1 MEERLQ
7 KILAEAGIASRRKA
21 EELIA
26 AGRVSVNDSVVTE
39 MGTKADKENDEIR
52 VDGKPIRQENHVYY
66 LLNKPAGYICS
77 NHDDKGRKI
86 VRDCMKDV
94 KERVF
99 PVGRLDYDTT
109 GLIIMTNDG
118 DFANRM
124 MHPRYHLP
132 KTYEVAVDGIL
143 SDQMLVMLTKGIE
156 LNDGMTLPA
165 EVTLLSRRESTHKT
179 VIQITIREGRN
190 RQIKRMME
198 YFHCEVTR
206 LNRIRY
212 GCLELGHLHQGE
224 YRKIRSYEVRKL
236 IHMSE
241 TQIQE

>member
-7 KILAEAGIASRRKA
+7 KILAEAGVASRRKA

-26 AGRVSVNDSVVTE
+26 AGRVSVNGEVVTE
-39 MGTKADKENDEIR
+39 MGVKADMSDDIR
-52 VDGKPIRQENHVYY
+52 VDGKPIRKEEHVYY
-66 LLNKPAGYICS
+66 LLNKPAGYICTLK
-77 NHDDKGRKI
+77 DDKGRKT
-86 VRDCMKDV
+86 VRECMPDV
-94 KERVF
+94 KERIF

-118 DFANRM
+118 EFANRM

-143 SDQMLVMLTKGIE
+143 TDQMLIMLTKGIR

-165 EVTLLSRRESTHKT
+165 EVILLSRKESTHKT

-190 RQIKRMME
+190 RQVRRMME
-198 YFHCEVTR
+198 YFHCKVTR
-206 LNRIRY
+206 LSRIRY
-212 GCLELGHLHQGE
+212 GCLETGSLRQGQ
-224 YRKIRSYEVRKL
+224 YRKLRSYEVRKL
-236 IHMSE
+236 IRMSE
-241 TQIQE
+241 TEHL

>member
-7 KILAEAGIASRRKA
+7 KILAEAGVASRRKS
-21 EELIA
+21 EELIK
-26 AGRVSVNDSVVTE
+26 AGRVAVNGKTVTE
-39 MGTKADKENDEIR
+39 MGTKAFPDDDIT
-52 VDGKPIRQENHVYY
+52 VDGKPIRKEEHVYY
-66 LLNKPAGYICS
+66 LLDKPAGFICTLK
-77 NHDDKGRKI
+77 DDKGRKTI
-86 VRDCMKDV
+86 RECMPDV
-94 KERVF
+94 KERIF

-132 KTYEVAVDGIL
+132 KTYEVAVNGIL
-143 SDQMLVMLTKGIE
+143 TDQMLKMLENGIE

-165 EVTLLSRRESTHKT
+165 EVVLLSRRQSTNKT

-212 GCLELGHLHQGE
+212 GCLEIGHMRQGD
-224 YRKIRSYEVRKL
+224 YRKLRSYEVRKL

-241 TQIQE
+241 VKQ

>member
-7 KILAEAGIASRRKA
+7 KILAEAGIASRRKS
-21 EELIA
+21 EELIK
-26 AGRVSVNDSVVTE
+26 AGRVAVNGKTVTE
-39 MGTKADKENDEIR
+39 MGTKAFPDDDIT
-52 VDGKPIRQENHVYY
+52 VDGKPIRKEEHVYY
-66 LLNKPAGYICS
+66 LLDKPAGFICTLK
-77 NHDDKGRKI
+77 DDKGRKTI
-86 VRDCMKDV
+86 RECMPDV
-94 KERVF
+94 KERIF

-132 KTYEVAVDGIL
+132 KTYEVAVNGIL
-143 SDQMLVMLTKGIE
+143 TDQMLKMLENGIE

-165 EVTLLSRRESTHKT
+165 EVVLLSRRQSTNKT

-212 GCLELGHLHQGE
+212 GCLEIGHMRQGD
-224 YRKIRSYEVRKL
+224 YRKLRSYEVRKL

-241 TQIQE
+241 VKQ

>member
-7 KILAEAGIASRRKA
+7 KILAEAGVASRRKA

-26 AGRVSVNDSVVTE
+26 AGRVSVNGKIITE
-39 MGTKADKENDEIR
+39 MGTKADKERDEIR
-52 VDGKPIRQENHVYY
+52 VDNKPIKEPQHVYY
-66 LLNKPAGYICS
+66 LLNKPAGYICTLK
-77 NHDDKGRKI
+77 DDKGRKTI
-86 VRDCMKDV
+86 RECLPEV
-94 KERVF
+94 KERIF

-143 SDQMLVMLTKGIE
+143 TDQMLVMLTKGIE

-165 EVTLLSRRESTHKT
+165 EVTLLSRKESTHKT

-212 GCLELGHLHQGE
+212 GCLEIGKLRQGE
-224 YRKIRSYEVRKL
+224 YRKIRSYEIRKL
-236 IHMSE
+236 IRMSE
-241 TQIQE
+241 NASGE